1 MKLKIN
7 NFCKI
12 GHANIIIDG
21 ITVIAGENDT
31 GKSTVGKVLFSLFN
45 SVSDIEDKIE
55 RERIMEILKSCRRAL
70 YNYPDKNTSRGLAN
84 RAVTSRSK
92 NIQEEIFAQGQA
104 GGDLDIDTDTI
115 RQIISEMLSDYAPLR
130 EIEED
135 EKENLIRDMASKID
149 DIINLSEHTI
159 TLEILSLYFKEVF
172 NNQINTL
179 MGKKVNAELE
189 LSIKDK
195 NIQMRFEDN
204 NCVSFKKE
212 LSIMHKALYIDD
224 PFILDRLD
232 DYGKGTNT
240 MDDYLQELLLNSPQ
254 EDIMD
259 GVIGT
264 VLAKEKLAE
273 VYKALQNIIPGQIIQ
288 NQDEEFYL
296 KDERFVKP
304 VYINNLSTGLK
315 SFVIL
320 KLLIERGIIEEKDV
334 LILDEPEIHLHPQWQ
349 IAYAE
354 LIVLLQ
360 KNFDLS
366 VIVTTHSPYFLD
378 AINLFSIKYG
388 VGNNVNYYLSQL
400 NDNKVNMESVT
411 GNIEDIY
418 AKMASPIQILDTM
431 RYELNHK

>member
-12 GHANIIIDG
+12 EQADIIVDG

-55 RERIMEILKSCRRAL
+55 RERITEIRKACIRVL
-70 YNYPDKNTSRGLAN
+70 YNYLDKNLPRALAN
-84 RAVTSRSK
+84 RAVASRSK
-92 NIQEEIFAQGQA
+92 NIQEKIFAQIQT
-104 GGDLDIDTDTI
+104 GGEAYIDADII
-115 RQIISEMLSDYAPLR
+115 RQIIADVLIDYTPLK
-130 EIEED
+130 EIGED
-135 EKENLIRDMASKID
+135 EKETLISDMTSKID

-172 NNQINTL
+172 NNQINPL
-179 MGKKVNAELE
+179 MGKNMNAELE
-189 LSIKDK
+189 LDIKDK
-195 NIQMRFEDN
+195 KIQMRFEDN
-204 NCVSFKKE
+204 NCVSFKKG
-212 LSIMHKALYIDD
+212 LSIMHKAIYIED
-224 PFILDRLD
+224 PFMLDRLD
-232 DYGKGTNT
+232 DFSKGTNT
-240 MDDYLQELLLNSPQ
+240 MDDYLQELLLKSPQ

-273 VYKALQNIIPGQIIQ
+273 VYKALQNIIPGQIVQ
-288 NQDEEFYL
+288 NQDDEFYL
-296 KDERFVKP
+296 KDERFEKP

-320 KLLIERGIIEEKDV
+320 KMLIERGIIEEKDV

-388 VGNNVNYYLSQL
+388 VGDNVNYYLSQL
-400 NDNKVNMESVT
+400 TDNKVNMEFVT

-418 AKMASPIQILDTM
+418 AKMASPIQMLDTI